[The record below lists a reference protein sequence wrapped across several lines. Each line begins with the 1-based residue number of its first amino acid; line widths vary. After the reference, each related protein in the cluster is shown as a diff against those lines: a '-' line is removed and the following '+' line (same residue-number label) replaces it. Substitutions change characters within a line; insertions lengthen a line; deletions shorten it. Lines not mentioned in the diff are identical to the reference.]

1 MMDEGMDAEG
11 VCRKM
16 YITIRYSGAQ
26 NQGGRGNK
34 RAGNDSERF
43 SQRLGCEGKMVIMS
57 VWMGNNNAPRVTI
70 VVGRRQL
77 IAVVVQCHDQQ
88 ATYASTLTTLE
99 SPLLT
104 YARGWSSTDGR
115 LLIGLPTAC
124 TLFNKIP
131 ATSLALASLSAALS
145 S

>member
-1 MMDEGMDAEG
+1 M
-11 VCRKM
+11 RK
-16 YITIRYSGAQ
+16 TKV
-26 NQGGRGNK
+26 GGGNK

-43 SQRLGCEGKMVIMS
+43 SQSLSCEGKMGIMS

-77 IAVVVQCHDQQ
+77 IEVVVQCHDQQ

-104 YARGWSSTDGR
+104 YARG
-115 LLIGLPTAC
+115 
-124 TLFNKIP
+124 
-131 ATSLALASLSAALS
+131 
-145 S
+145 